1 MKPWKSSYDGVGV
14 GRDFQLQW
22 GHGDEAVE
30 EASSACRSPSAIST
44 LQWGHGDE
52 AVEERQCS
60 IRSKNHAAL
69 QWGHGDEAVEED
81 ADAGQAVRQGSASM
95 GPRR

>member
-1 MKPWKSSYDGVGV
+1 MKPWKSSSRTPESATHCV
-14 GRDFQLQW
+14 LQW

-30 EASSACRSPSAIST
+30 EQQPHAGVGDPLA

-52 AVEERQCS
+52 AVEERPLG
-60 IRSKNHAAL
+60 A
-69 QWGHGDEAVEED
+69 HGAELPT
-81 ADAGQAVRQGSASM
+81 ASM